1 MPRRAG
7 TPNRREALA
16 TARRLVDRG
25 DDYEAIVWRLVF
37 DLGFDERVARALVAE
52 ALHPRR
58 RRYVTLR
65 AELDAILKK
74 LEAVRQR
81 G

>member
-1 MPRRAG
+1 MPGRAG
-7 TPNRREALA
+7 TPDKQEALA
-16 TARRLVDRG
+16 TARRLLDRG

-37 DLGFDERVARALVAE
+37 DLGFEERAARALVAE
-52 ALHPRR
+52 ALPGR

-65 AELDAILKK
+65 AELETILRK
-74 LEAVRQR
+74 LDAVRQR